1 MTSLPIQL
9 HDCNSS
15 YDDPVALASCGAA
28 KTAATAM
35 NWNTVTDLQAF
46 QPPAGIVYLNTLTDL
61 KGCNLTSVRSS
72 PATTENDIADVPNN
86 TEHCALY
93 CAHEK
98 CDSAK
103 SITKSIV
110 LPFAP
115 SAATCTI
122 SKPGARGMK
131 SYRSLFSARF
141 LSCLNGCTKHYKY
154 FFLPLSCALKG
165 SR

>member
-103 SITKSIV
+103 KYYQKHR
-110 LPFAP
+110 
-115 SAATCTI
+115 SAIHQKCRNVHYL
-122 SKPGARGMK
+122 KPGARGMK
-131 SYRSLFSARF
+131 KLPDHYSLQG
-141 LSCLNGCTKHYKY
+141 SC
-154 FFLPLSCALKG
+154 PV
-165 SR
+165 